1 MKYLKR
7 YERVIS
13 ENDTDYYELVNK
25 LHELIH
31 AVQVNNINK
40 IKIILSRN
48 INLINLSDGNED
60 NPKTPLIKSIN
71 NSIRLDNVTKLL
83 IDLGADVNIP
93 DGKDITP
100 LFYAISK
107 GYVNIVELL
116 INAGAD
122 VNYIMKNDYAIRSIN
137 IYHNSP
143 LLKAIDLYNMWY
155 NDKDKKHDGEYI
167 KIIELLIHAGADLE
181 YKIRDI
187 TPLLVSIST
196 KSKDISFLLIEG
208 GANLNAKNKD
218 GVDAFSLLSKLDQK
232 YVIKNYS
239 KQYENYLFIKK
250 TEKFNL

>member
-1 MKYLKR
+1 MKYLKK

-13 ENDTDYYELVNK
+13 ENDTDYYELINK

-31 AVQVNNINK
+31 AVEVNNINK
-40 IKIILSRN
+40 IKIILSRYK
-48 INLINLSDGNED
+48 NLINLSDGNDD

-196 KSKDISFLLIEG
+196 KSKEITFLLIEG

-218 GVDAFSLLSKLDQK
+218 RVDAFSLLSKLDQK
-232 YVIKNYS
+232 YVIKNYPI
-239 KQYENYLFIKK
+239 QYEKYSLIKK